1 MIPAKFF
8 LLLSIIFCNFAFIFF
23 DDGGKEYS
31 FAFASIAFGFA
42 IYIIEINI
50 NEDSNEKNR

>member
-31 FAFASIAFGFA
+31 FASIAFGFA

-50 NEDSNEKNR
+50 NEDSNEKYR